1 LVNSRP
7 YKNVMQQKGSLL
19 KNWNWQISDS
29 TDGKEAQLNE
39 DFDLADELN
48 NVDGEIRKEK
58 ENIKPFASGYNK

>member
-1 LVNSRP
+1 MLCSKRVHF
-7 YKNVMQQKGSLL
+7 L

-39 DFDLADELN
+39 DFDLTDELN
-48 NVDGEIRKEK
+48 NVDDEIRKEK